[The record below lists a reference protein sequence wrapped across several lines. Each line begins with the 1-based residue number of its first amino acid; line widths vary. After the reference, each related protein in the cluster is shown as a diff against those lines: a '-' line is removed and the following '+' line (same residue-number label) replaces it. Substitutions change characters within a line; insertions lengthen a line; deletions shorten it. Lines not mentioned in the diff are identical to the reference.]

1 MIDLNSSRDRID
13 EIDNKIV
20 ELFEERMRVSGDVAE
35 YKIKNGL
42 AVLDKD
48 RENEKLDKLEGLAH
62 NGFNKDAIRELYE
75 QIMSL
80 SRKYQY
86 TLMNRIMDD
95 TLSIADFDQIDDMSF
110 DEYNTVYYFGV
121 KGSYTQA
128 AMQEIFG
135 SKVDGHH
142 KRTFSGVMEA
152 VCDGMADYGILPIEN
167 SSTGGIT
174 ANYDIILEYPISILG
189 EHVMEINQCLLGL
202 PGAHLDEIRTVYSH
216 PQGLMQCRAFLEN
229 HPEIDGVE
237 FESTA
242 SAAKKVFEDGD
253 PSQAAIAGIT
263 AADIYKLSVVA
274 QNIQTEKDNST
285 RFIVIGNNKLYTKKA
300 DKISLCMELPHV
312 SGSLYRM
319 LSHFIFNGINMT
331 LIESRPIPGRQWE
344 YRFFIDIE
352 GNLDDPEVK
361 NALRGIY
368 EECSYIK
375 VLGNYSSV

>member
-1 MIDLNSSRDRID
+1 MDLSESRKRID
-13 EIDNKIV
+13 DIDNKIV
-20 ELFEERMRVSGDVAE
+20 ALFEERMRISGDVAE
-35 YKIKNGL
+35 YKIKNGM
-42 AVLDKD
+42 AVLDKT
-48 RENEKLDKLEGLAH
+48 RETEKLDKLEGLAH
-62 NGFNKDAIRELYE
+62 NNFNKDAVRELYE

-95 TLSIADFDQIDDMSF
+95 TDNITDLEQIEDQHFGNDK
-110 DEYNTVYYFGV
+110 TVYYFGV

-128 AMQEIFG
+128 AMQEVFG
-135 SKVDGHH
+135 HDVNGHH
-142 KRTFSGVMEA
+142 RRTFKGVMEA
-152 VCDGMADYGILPIEN
+152 VRDGMADYGVLPIEN

-174 ANYDIILEYPISILG
+174 ANYDIILEYPNAIVG
-189 EHVMEINQCLLGL
+189 EHIMEINQCLIGI

-216 PQGLMQCRAFLEN
+216 PQGLLQCSSFFDK
-229 HPEIDGVE
+229 HPGIDGVD

-242 SAAKKVFEDGD
+242 AAAAKVLEDGD
-253 PSQAAIAGIT
+253 PSQAAIAGIK
-263 AADIYKLSVVA
+263 AADIYKLTPIA
-274 QNIQTEKDNST
+274 QNIQNEKDNYT
-285 RFIVIGNNKLYTKKA
+285 RFIIIGPNKVYTKKA
-300 DKISLCMELPHV
+300 NKISLCLELPHV

-375 VLGNYSSV
+375 ILGNYTEV